1 MRTTAAQIDD
11 APASDAPDMTPLHP
25 ALFLPFGAI
34 FGFVLSRAGATTYDY
49 YAGLF
54 LFSDLQLL
62 WVIAAGAATG
72 AVGIAVMK
80 TRKARALL
88 TGETISFVGKPF
100 QRQLIPGSLLLGL
113 GWGLAGACPGTVLAM
128 LGEGKLNA
136 LFTIAGIL
144 LGTWLYGLF
153 DRSAGANGR

>member
-1 MRTTAAQIDD
+1 MTATAKSQANPAPSART
-11 APASDAPDMTPLHP
+11 LHP
-25 ALFLPFGAI
+25 ALFLPFGAL
-34 FGFVLSRAGATTYDY
+34 FGFVLSRAGATSYDY

-72 AVGIAVMK
+72 AVGIAIMK
-80 TRKARALL
+80 KLKARAML
-88 TGETISFVGKPF
+88 TGELISFVGKPF
-100 QRQLIPGSLLLGL
+100 TTRLIPGSLVLGL

-136 LFTIAGIL
+136 LFTIGGVL
-144 LGTWLYGLF
+144 LGTWIYGLF
-153 DRSAGANGR
+153 DGSSADAQG